1 MLIPITLDMRST
13 QKVMAGF
20 IAKRN
25 VEGMLV
31 AFIDLTK
38 TFGVLF
44 IHHIHVAHLLR
55 RPAEA
60 VVICSNKFC

>member
-38 TFGVLF
+38 TSGMLF
-44 IHHIHVAHLLR
+44 ERLKDGPERVER
-55 RPAEA
+55 RDAR
-60 VVICSNKFC
+60 NTM